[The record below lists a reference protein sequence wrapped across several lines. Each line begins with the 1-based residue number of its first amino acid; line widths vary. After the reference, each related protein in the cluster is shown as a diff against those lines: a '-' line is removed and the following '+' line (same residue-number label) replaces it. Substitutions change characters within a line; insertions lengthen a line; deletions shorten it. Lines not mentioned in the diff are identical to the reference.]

1 MLSPS
6 DGRMEVKPVVL
17 KFQLSGSES
26 MVLRSP
32 RALSDRLLL
41 NTWLSMTV
49 KLLLCALRRT
59 AMFSFLAGALMG
71 AVMRRRFPSLSTCTS
86 CGNRGRDRHIR
97 ARR

>member
-41 NTWLSMTV
+41 KTWLSMTV

-59 AMFSFLAGALMG
+59 AIDVFLPCGCPDGSRQATALP
-71 AVMRRRFPSLSTCTS
+71 VSVNVYQLW
-86 CGNRGRDRHIR
+86 
-97 ARR
+97 

>member
-6 DGRMEVKPVVL
+6 DGRIEVSPAVL

-59 AMFSFLAGALMG
+59 AIDVFLPFG
-71 AVMRRRFPSLSTCTS
+71 AVKGPSGDGASRL
-86 CGNRGRDRHIR
+86 RQRVPVAV
-97 ARR
+97 ARPHDLK

>member
-6 DGRMEVKPVVL
+6 DGRIEVSPAVL

-41 NTWLSMTV
+41 KTWLSMTV
-49 KLLLCALRRT
+49 KLLLFALRRT
-59 AMFSFLAGALMG
+59 AIDVLLPFWAVKWPSGDGASRLRQRLPV
-71 AVMRRRFPSLSTCTS
+71 AV
-86 CGNRGRDRHIR
+86 
-97 ARR
+97 ARPHYYK